1 MRGQDGVNSVKRNEN
16 ETGDWSILR
25 DGSEGGEGAGGLGGG
40 WVARTPNYSRQIKL
54 QLLGVR
60 GGKPSHIPIQ
70 SVHKYG
76 NVEYLSRMQ

>member
-25 DGSEGGEGAGGLGGG
+25 DGSEGGCWGGG